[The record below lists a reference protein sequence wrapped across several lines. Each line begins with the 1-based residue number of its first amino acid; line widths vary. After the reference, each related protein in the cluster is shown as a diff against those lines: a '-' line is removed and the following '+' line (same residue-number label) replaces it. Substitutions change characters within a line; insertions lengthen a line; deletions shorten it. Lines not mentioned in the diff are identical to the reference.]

1 MYQSLIWAVYLGDHA
16 CGLRTALDAKDMERA
31 ADALV
36 DRMRRNAELDG
47 DFLRRQMLV
56 DEQKGIQLPRAQT
69 RHSIGDGR
77 IRLIGG

>member
-1 MYQSLIWAVYLGDHA
+1 MYQSLIWAVHLGDHA
-16 CGLRTALDAKDMERA
+16 RGLRTTLDAEDMEGA

-47 DFLRRQMLV
+47 DLFRGKVLI
-56 DEQKGIQLPRAQT
+56 DEQEGIQLSGTQPRDKV
-69 RHSIGDGR
+69 GDGR

>member
-1 MYQSLIWAVYLGDHA
+1 MYQSLIWVVHLGDHA
-16 CGLRTALDAKDMERA
+16 RGLRTALDAKDMERS

-47 DFLRRQMLV
+47 DLFRGKMLV
-56 DEQKGIQLPRAQT
+56 DEQEGIQLPRAQP
-69 RHSIGDGR
+69 RDAIGDGR